1 MRRGF
6 TLIEILVVLG
16 ITVLLLAIA
25 IPALI
30 GARKRSEQAQ
40 CGNNL
45 RQIMAGCINYSLE
58 SRQYMMFSNSQ
69 TLEQETDPAKPRWT
83 TAGWLYNW
91 HDASRSPAFPASRPV
106 GYSGFRGDDI
116 KNGVLW
122 HYVSTSRKTYF
133 CPSSKETL
141 EEDTGNAEVM
151 TSYMMNAAVTGLG
164 TKVLPFKMDRFEPKH
179 IAFWEPQEGPTGNWN
194 DGNIE
199 PTNGRTERHVDGLNV
214 VGFDGHVEFWTNFK
228 FDEQKNTS
236 NASQLW
242 CDPRYPDTGRA
253 P

>member
-16 ITVLLLAIA
+16 ITVLLIAIA

-30 GARKRSEQAQ
+30 GTRKRSEQAQ

-58 SRQYMMFSNSQ
+58 SRQYMMFSNSAG
-69 TLEQETDPAKPRWT
+69 LESGSPPQWAG
-83 TAGWLYNW
+83 AGWLYNW
-91 HDASRSPAFPASRPV
+91 SSITADSRDRAS
-106 GYSGFRGDDI
+106 FRGDDI
-116 KNGVLW
+116 KNGVMW

-151 TSYMMNAAVTGLG
+151 TSYMMNSAVTGLG
-164 TKVLPFKMDRFEPKH
+164 SGAGAKVSPFRIDRFEPKH
-179 IAFWEPQEGPTGNWN
+179 VAFWEPQEGAGGNWN

-199 PTNGRTERHVDGLNV
+199 PGDGRTTRHVEGLNV

-228 FDEQKNTS
+228 FDEEANTP
-236 NASQLW
+236 NASRLW
-242 CDPRYPDTGRA
+242 CDPRNTTTGRFN
-253 P
+253 